1 MFNDI
6 FSALRGGKT
15 SVANI
20 GSEDFALQIEEH
32 PDAIILDVRTAGEYQ
47 MGHIP
52 GARNLDMMDP
62 RFRSAVEELPR
73 DGRIL
78 LYCRSGNRSYHAG
91 NVMKQMGFEQVYN
104 LASGLLDWQQPLER
118 S

>member
-20 GSEDFALQIEEH
+20 GSEEFAQLMEEH
-32 PDAIILDVRTAGEYQ
+32 PDAVILDVRTAGEFQ

-52 GARNLDMMDP
+52 GSRNLDMMDP
-62 RFRSAVEELPR
+62 RFRDAIGELSR
-73 DGRIL
+73 ESKVL

-91 NVMKQMGFEQVYN
+91 NMMKQMGFEDVYN
-104 LASGLLDWQQPLER
+104 LASGLLGWQKPLDR
-118 S
+118 